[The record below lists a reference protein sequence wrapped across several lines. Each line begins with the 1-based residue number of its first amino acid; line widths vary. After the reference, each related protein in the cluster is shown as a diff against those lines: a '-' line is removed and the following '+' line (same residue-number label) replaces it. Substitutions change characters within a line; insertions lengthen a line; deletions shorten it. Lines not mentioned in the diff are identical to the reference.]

1 MFPLRHGALFVV
13 FCAEPACFVK
23 NVHLL
28 LCIFAAAPPHGVHGL
43 KSELIIQDI
52 HGILSR
58 TPSRGAWIEI
68 HCSDAGTVRQSR
80 RLPTRHREKMFQR
93 SAVRMNPADIIKDA
107 VALIKEW
114 DSVKKST
121 EMMLN
126 PGN

>member
-28 LCIFAAAPPHGVHGL
+28 LCIFAAAPPRRVHGL
-43 KSELIIQDI
+43 KSYLIIQDI

-68 HCSDAGTVRQSR
+68 HCSDTGTVRQSR
-80 RLPTRHREKMFQR
+80 RLPTRHGEKC
-93 SAVRMNPADIIKDA
+93 SKGV
-107 VALIKEW
+107 LSE
-114 DSVKKST
+114 
-121 EMMLN
+121 
-126 PGN
+126 

>member
-13 FCAEPACFVK
+13 FCAEPAWFVK
-23 NVHLL
+23 NIHLL
-28 LCIFAAAPPHGVHGL
+28 LCIFAAAPPRRVHGL
-43 KSELIIQDI
+43 KSYLIIQDI

-68 HCSDAGTVRQSR
+68 HCSDTGTVRQSR
-80 RLPTRHREKMFQR
+80 RLPTRHGEKMFQR

-114 DSVKKST
+114 NAVKKNT
-121 EMMLN
+121 DMMLN